1 LGNLGLRF
9 AAFLAFATLPIFA
22 LFFLAFFAL
31 VFLVLDLMAMV
42 RLPLKPETPV
52 SICLKMGLLRF
63 RSGRLV
69 AVYHQCNL

>member
-1 LGNLGLRF
+1 
-9 AAFLAFATLPIFA
+9 
-22 LFFLAFFAL
+22 
-31 VFLVLDLMAMV
+31 MV